1 MLDGDLKDPNED
13 ETKVVQDVL
22 EWIQAIRV
30 DVSAVELIEEAHQ
43 NEGVEDERVHLES
56 VGGDTL
62 LVS

>member
-43 NEGVEDERVHLES
+43 NEGVEDEGVHLES

>member
-1 MLDGDLKDPNED
+1 LDGDLKDPNED

-22 EWIQAIRV
+22 KWIQAIRV

-43 NEGVEDERVHLES
+43 NKGVEDERVHLES